1 MQNFFETILIL
12 NLNQRAIIYKE
23 DTPLL
28 IIINH
33 CNYNINNPLVKNSN
47 QYPTFIIYNCEVL
60 LMIMTNNKMI
70 KSRLLIAIIY
80 K

>member
-12 NLNQRAIIYKE
+12 NLNQRAIIYEE
-23 DTPLL
+23 DTTLV

-33 CNYNINNPLVKNSN
+33 SNYNNNNPLVKNSN

-60 LMIMTNNKMI
+60 LMIMTNSKMT
-70 KSRLLIAIIY
+70 KCRLLIAIIY